1 MSIEEQIEH
10 DGDEYWF
17 TETITLIAEQDPV
30 TKDELTNFHR
40 DLAMTDMDDEE
51 KLERALKLLKDI
63 YLYEYKAAYN

>member
-1 MSIEEQIEH
+1 MVGRDLWQ
-10 DGDEYWF
+10 
-17 TETITLIAEQDPV
+17 
-30 TKDELTNFHR
+30 ELLQFHK